1 MMAEVIT
8 VLQAYCQCCEGRQP
22 WKSDKTNSEAK
33 QKEEQISRICN
44 TYRAYIIVCYD
55 LMWGCELVKIKV

>member
-1 MMAEVIT
+1 MAEVIT

-33 QKEEQISRICN
+33 QKEEQISEEYA
-44 TYRAYIIVCYD
+44 TLTVYIS
-55 LMWGCELVKIKV
+55 